1 MSSAWEDCA
10 ISIWDNFACRL
21 NWIYVFFLFSIT
33 CFFSDTLLFLRSGI
47 DWQSGWGGRVIWG
60 PCSATSLP
68 RAGLVRP
75 GYAQMCPV
83 GFEYLQGWRGHSLS
97 QQPVPVFNH
106 HNKKKGGG
114 ETGTGRKRFSLCL
127 NRISCVSI
135 HAHWLLSFHCILLS
149 SVIFTPSRRYLLHI
163 DKMLTQTSRLKAKIG
178 QLLACLNF
186 AALKC
191 FV

>member
-1 MSSAWEDCA
+1 MQIKLDIC
-10 ISIWDNFACRL
+10 
-21 NWIYVFFLFSIT
+21 FFLFSIT

-114 ETGTGRKRFSLCL
+114 GNGDRKKEVFLMFKQNFLRFNSCPLTLVLSLHTIELCHL
-127 NRISCVSI
+127 HTLPQVFI
-135 HAHWLLSFHCILLS
+135 AH
-149 SVIFTPSRRYLLHI
+149 R
-163 DKMLTQTSRLKAKIG
+163 
-178 QLLACLNF
+178 
-186 AALKC
+186 
-191 FV
+191 